1 MTDETLTKSPD
12 VALVEIKEKLYD
24 RLANLRK
31 IKHDFAHT
39 ARIDPLW
46 EGIVGQCTNEEHF
59 LVKLLD
65 LIERS

>member
-59 LVKLLD
+59 IVKLLD